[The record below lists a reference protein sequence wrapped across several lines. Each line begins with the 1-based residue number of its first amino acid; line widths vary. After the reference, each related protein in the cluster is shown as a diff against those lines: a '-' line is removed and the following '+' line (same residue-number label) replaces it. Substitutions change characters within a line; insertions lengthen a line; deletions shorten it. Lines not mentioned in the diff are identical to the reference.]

1 MRAAPLLLASL
12 AALVPA
18 GALARRTC
26 VEQSD
31 VVAVGLSTCQRYGW
45 WDTRRVPRY
54 GFDLAST
61 NLEAGFRA
69 MLLSGRSLRLCVDR
83 GKQCDTLQPLAD
95 GAFGRWA
102 YAGTAIMR
110 SGLLRLGFLRLGIQ
124 VEVGGNAS
132 SGPPVRSDQLLV
144 RRTSMQYLAVAAYLR
159 GGFALG
165 PVALQL
171 DLLIGGSAISFAV
184 DDLTD
189 PSRSLRAKEERF
201 LLSPRVT
208 LQYFVRP
215 DLALDVFAGTEV
227 VHHDEV
233 SAGIGVSWY
242 LGRSYDGLHD
252 RRAQ

>member
-1 MRAAPLLLASL
+1 MRVAPLLVASL
-12 AALVPA
+12 AALAPTDA
-18 GALARRTC
+18 RARRSC

-31 VVAVGLSTCQRYGW
+31 VVAVGLSTCRRYGW
-45 WDTRRVPRY
+45 WDAQRVPRY
-54 GFDLAST
+54 GLDLGT
-61 NLEAGFRA
+61 TDLEVGFRA
-69 MLLSGRSLRLCVDR
+69 MQLEGRSLRLCVER
-83 GKQCDTLQPLAD
+83 GKHCDTLQPLAD

-102 YAGTAIMR
+102 YAGTAVMR

-124 VEVGGNAS
+124 IEVGGNGS
-132 SGPPVRSDQLLV
+132 SGPPVQSDQLLV
-144 RRTSMQYLAVAAYLR
+144 RRTSMQYLGVAAYLR

-165 PVALQL
+165 PLALQL

-208 LQYFVRP
+208 LQYFLRP
-215 DLALDVFAGTEV
+215 DWALDVFAGTDV
-227 VHHDEV
+227 IHRDEV
-233 SAGIGVSWY
+233 HAGIGVSWY

-252 RRAQ
+252 RRGQ